1 MVFLT
6 LILSTTIIINFLV
19 LILKIEVN
27 HVVEDSEEVVL
38 EVEVV
43 EELALHAPLFSAKFV
58 TKLDMMQVTTT
69 TIYNLNMIHILHS
82 MVMVLLVVMVVLH
95 LMFGFCNVFQVLG
108 VPLGLNPLSFL
119 PTSLGKDLKHHKA
132 C

>member
-1 MVFLT
+1 MAFLT

-19 LILKIEVN
+19 LILEIEVN
-27 HVVEDSEEVVL
+27 HVVEDLEEVVL

-43 EELALHAPLFSAKFV
+43 EELALHTPLFSAKFV
-58 TKLDMMQVTTT
+58 TKLYMMQVTAATVF
-69 TIYNLNMIHILHS
+69 NLNMIYIL
-82 MVMVLLVVMVVLH
+82 VLLVVMVLLH
-95 LMFGFCNVFQVLG
+95 LMFGCSHVLQVLE

-119 PTSLGKDLKHHKA
+119 PTSLGKDIKHHRP